1 MLKQL
6 AGWTG
11 KVNVNGREYASIADV
26 PETIDLGTTTII
38 TLIPKQVTQ
47 VVKQTAQAVQKVA
60 VVNGTM
66 EHVITVKAYMTK
78 PASPE
83 FDFMAKWN
91 NNVPMPMRTM
101 VGTVVKET
109 KGMVYMK
116 LHGALL
122 AERTYTCMC
131 CGRQLTNPV
140 SQFFGVGP
148 ECGGHNYTHPFDT
161 DEELRQ
167 AVEAYKKVL
176 LNKTWSGWVIK
187 SAIIEDTVK
196 EVAV

>member
-1 MLKQL
+1 MIQQL
-6 AGWTG
+6 AKWAG
-11 KVNVNGREYASIADV
+11 KVNVNGTEYASIADV
-26 PETIDLGTTTII
+26 PENLELNGTTVI
-38 TLIPKQVTQ
+38 TLIPR
-47 VVKQTAQAVQKVA
+47 QAVQKVA

-140 SQFFGVGP
+140 SQYFGVGP

-161 DEELRQ
+161 DEELRE

-176 LNKTWSGWVIK
+176 LNKTWTGWIIK
-187 SAIIEDTVK
+187 SAILEDTEM

>member
-1 MLKQL
+1 MIKQL

-11 KVNVNGREYASIADV
+11 KVNVNGTEYNTIGDV
-26 PETIDLGTTTII
+26 PENLELTGTTVI
-38 TLIPKQVTQ
+38 TLIPRYTTQRVTLREEE
-47 VVKQTAQAVQKVA
+47 A
-60 VVNGTM
+60 
-66 EHVITVKAYMTK
+66 EHIITVKAYMTK

-109 KGMVYMK
+109 RGMVYMK

-161 DEELRQ
+161 DEELKQ

-176 LNKTWSGWVIK
+176 LAKTWEGWIIK
-187 SAIIEDTVK
+187 SAILEDTVK
-196 EVAV
+196 EVA

>member
-1 MLKQL
+1 MIKQL

-11 KVNVNGREYASIADV
+11 RININGTEYDSINSV
-26 PETIDLGTTTII
+26 PDTLELNGTTVI
-38 TLIPKQVTQ
+38 TLIPRMTV
-47 VVKQTAQAVQKVA
+47 QAQKVTP
-60 VVNGTM
+60 VNGEQ
-66 EHVITVKAYMTK
+66 EHIITVKGYMTK
-78 PASPE
+78 KASPE

-116 LHGALL
+116 LHGELL
-122 AERTYTCMC
+122 TERTFTCMC
-131 CGRQLTNPV
+131 CGRPLTNPV

-176 LNKTWSGWVIK
+176 LAKTWEGWIIK
-187 SAIIEDTVK
+187 SAILEDVTR
-196 EVAV
+196 